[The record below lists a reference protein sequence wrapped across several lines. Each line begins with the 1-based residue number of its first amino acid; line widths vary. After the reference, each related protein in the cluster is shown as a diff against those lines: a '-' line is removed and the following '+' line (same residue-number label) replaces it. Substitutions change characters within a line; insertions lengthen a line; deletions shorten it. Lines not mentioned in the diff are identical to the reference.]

1 MWYKILVSGLLV
13 VGGCAIFLFGNP
25 WVEVFPTNRNTLY
38 CAILTAVFLVTALV
52 SKRVAVLEPYH
63 RAAQA
68 LFIASAALLF
78 LTTGVFNLQ
87 KEGMPPLKLIAL
99 DKFSQF
105 LHVVPLVIVLALL
118 FGWKWEDLFIAK
130 GNLKEAL
137 LFGGI
142 AFAVWCVVALIIG
155 IQKSNFFTTL
165 WQSLPLVLLF
175 IFSNAIMEEL
185 WFRGIFLK
193 QYEPLI
199 GQWAAIIVTALVFA
213 LPHFLVSY
221 SFPGGRYVFGTVV
234 FCLGLVGAYVMFKQ
248 DSILGAILFH
258 AGYDLMVIVQIMET
272 V

>member
-1 MWYKILVSGLLV
+1 MWKKILISALLIL
-13 VGGCAIFLFGNP
+13 GGCAIFLFGNP
-25 WVEVFPTNRNTLY
+25 WIKAFPTNKSVLY
-38 CAILTAVFLVTALV
+38 TGILTGVFLVIMLV
-52 SKRVAVLEPYH
+52 FKRVEALEPYR
-63 RAAQA
+63 RAVQA
-68 LFIASAALLF
+68 LFIASAAMLF
-78 LTTGVFNLQ
+78 LSTGVLNLH

-118 FGWKWEDLFIAK
+118 FGWKWEDLFLAK

-142 AFAVWCVVALIIG
+142 AFAVWTIVALIIG
-155 IQKSNFFTTL
+155 IQKSSFFTTL

-175 IFSNAIMEEL
+175 VISNAVMEEL

-199 GQWAAIIVTALVFA
+199 GQWAAIILTAFVFA
-213 LPHFLVSY
+213 APHFFATY
-221 SFPGGRYVFGTVV
+221 DFPGGRYVFAPIV
-234 FCLGLVGAYVMFKQ
+234 FCLGLVGAYVMFKH

-258 AGYDLMVIVQIMET
+258 AGYDLMVIVQVMET